1 MEGSGCGGHD
11 VAPVLVM
18 VRFAVATLT
27 PLVSVKDVALGDGVH
42 LRCAEQGP
50 ASGPALIL
58 LHGYSDS
65 SLSFSRVMPLLPQG
79 LRVIAPDLRG
89 HGHSARPANGY
100 RIGDLA
106 QDVIEM
112 MDRLDVPEATI
123 LGHSM
128 GSFVANAVAERA
140 PKRVSKL
147 ILLGSGAA
155 TDTPVLRQLRVEVD
169 SLSDPVDDGFVRAFQ
184 YSTVEQPVPSE
195 FMEAVI
201 ANSRRMPVHV
211 WKKVL
216 QGLIEYRPLQPRPDV
231 PTLVLGGTRDSVF
244 SVDEQTALAGE
255 FPNAGLRLVDG
266 IGHTLHWEQPE
277 RFVAIVLNFLK

>member
-1 MEGSGCGGHD
+1 
-11 VAPVLVM
+11 M

-27 PLVSVKDVALGDGVH
+27 PLASFTDVALGNSVH
-42 LRCAEQGP
+42 LRCAQQGP
-50 ASGPALIL
+50 TNGPALIL

-65 SLSFSRVMPLLPQG
+65 SQSFSRVMPLLPPE

-100 RIGDLA
+100 QISDLA
-106 QDVIEM
+106 QDVITM
-112 MDRLDVPEATI
+112 MDRLEIPNATI

-140 PKRVSKL
+140 PERVSKL

-155 TDTPVLRQLRVEVD
+155 TDTPAVRQLRAEVD
-169 SLSDPVDDGFVRAFQ
+169 SLSDPIDDGFVRAFQ
-184 YSTVEQPVPSE
+184 YGTVELPVPDE
-195 FMEAVI
+195 FMEAMI

-216 QGLIEYRPLQPRPDV
+216 KGLIEYRPQRPRPEV
-231 PTLVLGGTRDSVF
+231 RTLVLGGNRDSVF
-244 SVDEQTALAGE
+244 SVDEQTALARE
-255 FPNAGLRLVDG
+255 FRHAELRILDG
-266 IGHTLHWEQPE
+266 VGHTLQWEQPG
-277 RFVAIVLNFLK
+277 RFVDIVLDFLK